1 LLAAAAEEVEAEV
14 VALAVAVDSAA
25 VALAEAVGS
34 PEAAG
39 SLEALAQRQIRRTA
53 EVLP

>member
-1 LLAAAAEEVEAEV
+1 LLAAAAEEVEV

-25 VALAEAVGS
+25 VALAEGVGS

-39 SLEALAQRQIRRTA
+39 SLEALAQRQVRHTA